1 MATKAERAVVLP
13 ESIYN
18 KIVRI
23 AKEEDSNIPWV
34 TRQLL
39 AKAMADLKGKPEWFY
54 EIEEQIEG
62 LRNETLVVERAKVKK
77 RTAMHLEGA
86 EEQLLEEIKK
96 QIEGLRREIGE
107 VREETRARL
116 KEQKPRERVSNRFA
130 TRHLLA
136 NALVEERGMADRA
149 DSSEKL
155 AEMQRD
161 LEWLRSEVQ
170 AAQRQ
175 SAKQGV
181 TGEELFQE
189 LRRQIEELKEAVAEA
204 PGKKKVK
211 VGYEEGYEFM
221 LWPEL
226 DEEPAEEVALGV
238 AEENGEVEVEEKG
251 TFELLYCPEPDAVE
265 ELELEL
271 EQVAEPEQEPV
282 EEIESNKP
290 GEKGKVLRPFFGR
303 LTAMFSS
310 VLG

>member
-1 MATKAERAVVLP
+1 MATKVERTVVLP
-13 ESIYN
+13 ESVYN
-18 KIVRI
+18 RIVRI
-23 AKEEDSNIPWV
+23 AREEHSNIPWV

-62 LRNETLVVERAKVKK
+62 LRNETLVVERAKAKRVE
-77 RTAMHLEGA
+77 RTALHLDGT

-116 KEQKPRERVSNRFA
+116 KEQKPKERIGNRFA

-136 NALVEERGMADRA
+136 NALAEESGMP
-149 DSSEKL
+149 DSSDRF

-175 SAKQGV
+175 SAKQEV
-181 TGEELFQE
+181 TGEQLFQE
-189 LRRQIEELKEAVAEA
+189 LRKQIGELKEVIAEA

-226 DEEPAEEVALGV
+226 DEEPAEEAVLVV
-238 AEENGEVEVEEKG
+238 AEEKDEVEVEEDG
-251 TFELLYCPEPDAVE
+251 TFELVYCPKPE
-265 ELELEL
+265 
-271 EQVAEPEQEPV
+271 AE
-282 EEIESNKP
+282 EEIEEEIASIQP
-290 GEKGKVLRPFFGR
+290 AAKGKVLRPLFGR